1 MRPLCQRGRGDCDE
15 TEAQFGMGLG
25 GDSFQRRRGE
35 GGRNE
40 LGVQHFLFSAAEMI
54 FVMLMRNF
62 SGRCA
67 ILAERNQ

>member
-1 MRPLCQRGRGDCDE
+1 MKLKHSLEWVLEG
-15 TEAQFGMGLG
+15 TASTQFGMGLG